1 MISSTYLISKSFL
14 FWVNLILSVVVFGP
28 VAFIFGLI
36 SYKLCL
42 IISKTWCKYNL
53 YFLKIVCSLSHEFSG
68 PNLNE
73 HKIVI
78 SKHQSAWETIFLAA
92 HVNNPIFILKKELLM
107 IPIFGW
113 CLYLLNNI
121 SIDRSDGPSSLK
133 KIMGS
138 CSYHIEN
145 NKTLII
151 FPEGTRLPF
160 GSTSHIKKG
169 VLKIIKSLKLD
180 SLLLH
185 HDAGKYWHKSSLII
199 HPGTIKISTITLNY
213 NQDSDTLQRN
223 IEEHFNLQE

>member
-28 VAFIFGLI
+28 VAFMFGLI

-53 YFLKIVCSLSHEFSG
+53 YFLKAVCSLSYEFSG
-68 PNLNE
+68 TTLNT

-92 HVNNPIFILKKELLM
+92 YVNNPIFILKKELLM

-121 SIDRSDGPSSLK
+121 PIDRSDGTSSLK

-138 CSYHIEN
+138 CSHHIEN
-145 NKTLII
+145 NKTVII
-151 FPEGTRLPF
+151 FPEGTRISY

-169 VLKIIKSLKLD
+169 VLKIIKSLKIN

-185 HDAGKYWHKSSLII
+185 HDAGKYWNKNSYLI
-199 HPGTIKISTITLNY
+199 HPGIIKISSLTLDY
-213 NQDSDTLQRN
+213 NSNSDTLKKN
-223 IEEHFNLQE
+223 IEEHFNLHE